1 MLRQPASLG
10 KVVSVRDVAS
20 CKQAVNLLMYS
31 HQRRRE
37 QMPSYKTARGNTIR
51 WGKMT
56 TAEEIEAY
64 DKMTPKVVLRQ
75 KEKDRRQPS
84 QEQEAPHQTPKV

>member
-1 MLRQPASLG
+1 
-10 KVVSVRDVAS
+10 
-20 CKQAVNLLMYS
+20 
-31 HQRRRE
+31 
-37 QMPSYKTARGNTIR
+37 MPSYKTSRGNTIR

-84 QEQEAPHQTPKV
+84 QEQEAPHQNPKV